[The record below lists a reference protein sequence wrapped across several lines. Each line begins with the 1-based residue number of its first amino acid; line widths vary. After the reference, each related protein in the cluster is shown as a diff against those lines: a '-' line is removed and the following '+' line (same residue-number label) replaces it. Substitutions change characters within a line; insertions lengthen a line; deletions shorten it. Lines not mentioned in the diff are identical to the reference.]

1 MKSLTIHNMEPD
13 LAAAIENLAE
23 KTGLSQNKVIKK
35 ILRRALNL
43 DKESAQKADFSE
55 FLAVWSEE
63 DFQEFQEAIAPLEK
77 EERISWDE
85 NKK

>member
-1 MKSLTIHNMEPD
+1 MKSLTIHNMESD

-55 FLAVWSEE
+55 FLGVWSEE
-63 DFQEFQEAIAPLEK
+63 DFQEFQEAIKPLEEIDK
-77 EERISWDE
+77 EFWG
-85 NKK
+85 